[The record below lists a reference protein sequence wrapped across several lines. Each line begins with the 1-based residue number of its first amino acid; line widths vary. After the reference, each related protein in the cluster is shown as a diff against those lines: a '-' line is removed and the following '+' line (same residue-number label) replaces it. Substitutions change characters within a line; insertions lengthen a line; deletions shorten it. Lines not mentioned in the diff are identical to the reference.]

1 MESIEDFS
9 RSMEYEIKIMQKI
22 RKQSQKEGYFYN
34 IIFVNELLEDDD
46 NFWLVMDYVDGKSL
60 EDEITTS

>member
-1 MESIEDFS
+1 
-9 RSMEYEIKIMQKI
+9 MEYEIKIMQKI